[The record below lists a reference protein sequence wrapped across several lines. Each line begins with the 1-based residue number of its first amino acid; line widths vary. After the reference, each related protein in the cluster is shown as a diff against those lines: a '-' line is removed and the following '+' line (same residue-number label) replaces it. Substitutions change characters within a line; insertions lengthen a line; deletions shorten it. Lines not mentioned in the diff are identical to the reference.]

1 MRISDCSSDV
11 FSSDLRRRW
20 LGLVASGIPPPLPI
34 IEHRLLLLAD
44 EARRR
49 RALPWAVV
57 TEQQRGAADPPAL
70 SRQAVAFAPDQH
82 REVGFAVERAP
93 AVDLRQRP
101 APRPPLG
108 PGAAETEGE
117 RKGGGEGKGGTV

>member
-34 IEHRLLLLAD
+34 IEHRLLLLSD

-57 TEQQRGAADPPAL
+57 TEQQRGAADPTAL
-70 SRQAVAFAPDQH
+70 SRQAVALAHDQP
-82 REVGFAVERAP
+82 REAGCAVETGRASG
-93 AVDLRQRP
+93 R
-101 APRPPLG
+101 
-108 PGAAETEGE
+108 ES
-117 RKGGGEGKGGTV
+117 GGENWWRSVVAGALKKTNKKNP